1 MRLSNVFP
9 YIFTLI
15 LLISTLISAIAIPN
29 PKPYEHAV
37 GTNLIFVFNYNW
49 LINILSGPFCFLV
62 KPIFN

>member
-37 GTNLIFVFNYNW
+37 GTNLIFVFNYN
-49 LINILSGPFCFLV
+49 
-62 KPIFN
+62 